1 MCVGMLIAYEGLSVV
16 FIWGCLG
23 VPQMGDGFELLSF
36 LGFEF
41 LLSFLDNLKY
51 PIKWKRKI
59 KKPCIKWDL
68 FMSCVRIDW
77 LLGVRF
83 ERTISHPFSIKDIHS
98 QMGTQFTRFLGLV
111 KFSDE
116 QYTYPLFTNYWMLR
130 VLRIPLWV
138 ASQITSGVVLG
149 NGTVTECGWVYVQQE
164 WKIASIWLPSLHL
177 RLDFQ
182 IAPRMLP
189 LWA

>member
-1 MCVGMLIAYEGLSVV
+1 MHKRENKNVNVRWNANCIWRVICCFHLGMFRGTPDGGLFWTLI
-16 FIWGCLG
+16 I
-23 VPQMGDGFELLSF
+23 

-83 ERTISHPFSIKDIHS
+83 ERTISHPSSDKDIHS

-138 ASQITSGVVLG
+138 PHKSLVEWWLAP
-149 NGTVTECGWVYVQQE
+149 VQLWNVDE
-164 WKIASIWLPSLHL
+164 FMFNRNEKLHL
-177 RLDFQ
+177 FGSLLFIWD
-182 IAPRMLP
+182 
-189 LWA
+189 